1 MICPYFSNKVETNVS
16 VFGYDE
22 DGKQTTGKNVTTTI
36 VTPHECKQQECG
48 AWCNGKCTK
57 K

>member
-1 MICPYFSNKVETNVS
+1 MICPYFANTAQTSIS
-16 VFGYDE
+16 AFGYDE
-22 DGKQTTGKNVTTTI
+22 NENETCCKNVTATI

-48 AWCNGKCTK
+48 AWQNGKCTK